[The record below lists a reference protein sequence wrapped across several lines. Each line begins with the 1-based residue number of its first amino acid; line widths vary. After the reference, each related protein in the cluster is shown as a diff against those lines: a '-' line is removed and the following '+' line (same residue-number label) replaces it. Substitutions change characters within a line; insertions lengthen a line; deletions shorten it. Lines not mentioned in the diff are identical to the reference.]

1 MERKIEFRG
10 KDIKTKEWH
19 YGSLVSKYDADACD
33 YCEYHILEKFG
44 YTRSCDWDSNLVNVD
59 FYKVDENTIGQ
70 YVGLKDKNGNKIYEG
85 DLVLFNNQ
93 KGKIVYECGSFGIS
107 IEEGINYKRIEKFT
121 KDNLDNSFEG
131 TFCDNFIPLFELYWN
146 FNNVDDY
153 IDEIEVVGNI
163 YD

>member
-1 MERKIEFRG
+1 MEREIEFRIRYG
-10 KDIKTKEWH
+10 DKSWFYGIPLTKIKKDTVAFQSFDGN
-19 YGSLVSKYDADACD
+19 YYDLFADATT
-33 YCEYHILEKFG
+33 L
-44 YTRSCDWDSNLVNVD
+44 
-59 FYKVDENTIGQ
+59 GQ

-85 DLVLFNNQ
+85 DLVSFNNQ
-93 KGKIVYECGSFGIS
+93 KGKIVYACGSFGIA

-121 KDNLDNSFEG
+121 EDNLDNTFEG